1 MREGSKRSLVAVK
14 AAVAVMGGLMAVA
27 MIAALTASMKVS
39 WRDRG
44 DWRPGY
50 IHNFGGFCTWGCKLV
65 DFLSR
70 LMVTLMSVADI

>member
-44 DWRPGY
+44 EWRPGK
-50 IHNFGGFCTWGCKLV
+50 HP
-65 DFLSR
+65 
-70 LMVTLMSVADI
+70 